1 MIKVQCMHLQT
12 VAKTMPES
20 NVHRGDVELGGLQ
33 NHSYYHN
40 VSIQLSSL
48 RRPFSDLCKALN
60 EIDQQVLTSETLHVL
75 MRTLPTKEDICLLK
89 EC

>member
-1 MIKVQCMHLQT
+1 MMKKKPQGIHVIDTKR
-12 VAKTMPES
+12 A
-20 NVHRGDVELGGLQ
+20 
-33 NHSYYHN
+33 HN

-75 MRTLPTKEDICLLK
+75 MRPLPTKEDICLLK
-89 EC
+89 EFNGDPQQLAEVEK